1 MSFESDAWE
10 KRRAEFPLLAGAVE
24 RNMAW
29 AWDFSEAGDLD
40 AALDAFEDAR
50 SAAAE
55 LSRNAPE
62 PDVLIRRV

>member
-1 MSFESDAWE
+1 VSSQSDVWE

-24 RNMAW
+24 RNLAW
-29 AWDFSEAGDLD
+29 AWDFTEAGDLD

-55 LSRNAPE
+55 MSCTAPE
-62 PDVLIRRV
+62 PASWP